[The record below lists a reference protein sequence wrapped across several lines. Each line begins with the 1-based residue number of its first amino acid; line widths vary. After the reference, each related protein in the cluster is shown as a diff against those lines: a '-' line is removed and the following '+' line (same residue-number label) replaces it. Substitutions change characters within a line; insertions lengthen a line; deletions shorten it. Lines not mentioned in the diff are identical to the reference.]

1 VTGLPPAVTPDEVK
15 ECVKCSRPAVRARLV
30 KKLTPEERAT
40 MREQGILRII
50 ARGLC
55 DTCFKHSKADGTL
68 AEFSLNRKSAAQEFD
83 IPAVWERIR
92 SDGGHY
98 RDLAEQVGLTTSAAQ
113 KLVQRLLLPEVPTL
127 WERIRQQKQEFLEEL
142 EWLLQ
147 FNRGVYEI
155 ARKFGMTDQE
165 LIARVDDLRKRGLTD
180 LNLNYSCAYSHQPL
194 KEAA

>member
-15 ECVKCSRPAVRARLV
+15 ECVRCSRPAVRARLV

-55 DTCFKHSKADGTL
+55 DTCFKRSKADGTF
-68 AEFSLNRKSAAQEFD
+68 AEFSLNRKDAAHEFD
-83 IPAVWERIR
+83 IPAVWERVR

-98 RDLAEQVGLTTSAAQ
+98 RDLAKQVGLTTSAAQ
-113 KLVQRLLLPEVPTL
+113 KLVKRLALPEVPNT

-142 EWLLQ
+142 NWLLQ
-147 FNRGVYEI
+147 FNRGVHEI
-155 ARKFGMTDQE
+155 ALQFGLTDTE
-165 LIARVDDLRKRGLTD
+165 LIKRVDDLRNHGFTD
-180 LNLNYSCAYSHQPL
+180 LNLNYPTL